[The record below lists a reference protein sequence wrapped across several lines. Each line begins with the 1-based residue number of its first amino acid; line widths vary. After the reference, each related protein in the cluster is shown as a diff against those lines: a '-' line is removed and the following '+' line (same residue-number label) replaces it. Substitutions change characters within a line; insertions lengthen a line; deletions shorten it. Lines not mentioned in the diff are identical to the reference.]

1 MKHKIKGLVCFVLI
15 FSIICMMFTVGEGL
29 WGSLEFSIEAKGDEI
44 YEDIAQFPKSYQ
56 TALYALKQAHPNW
69 VFQMFDTGLEWDTV
83 MYNQTNPPSRSL
95 LPSYFGSS
103 MVGDVYGDGWSY
115 ATYEAVEYYLD
126 PRNWLTE
133 DYIFQF
139 ELLTFNDSY
148 QSVVTVQ
155 KVLQNTFMKGFL
167 EDQEGVTYAQTFYDI
182 GKELGVS
189 PVHLACRVYQEQGV
203 SGKSELI
210 SGTYPGYEGYY
221 NYFNIQASGATR
233 EEIVRNGLN
242 EAVSEGWTSRYLAL
256 RGGSTKVSQNYI
268 LKGQDT
274 LYLQKFDVDNT
285 YYGMYWHQYMQNLA
299 APSNEGKKV
308 KKAYESNGSLE
319 NSFVFKIPVYRNMP
333 DPDKAA
339 HIVDDGRYYI
349 ESLDGSYVLAVGEV
363 NPVEPT
369 ETLEASVETTEST
382 ETEGIVEPA
391 ETTALSEIAD
401 DSIIFTDIE
410 YCRNNQWVLSQV
422 DENYYVITSA
432 MDGSYIMLEQDSL
445 ERGIRL
451 VAAPL
456 DGSNIPDRA
465 KWYIKESDDGGYY
478 ICSKHN
484 GMYISFSKEAGGEG
498 AFTYT
503 KNDAYVQK
511 FMLEAVTQITVASQY
526 QMVHDDNQI
535 IIGLTTETE
544 PEKGSLEYYWEIRGT
559 DNNEIVYATPWIK
572 DNEWLIWEPT
582 AFKEFKVF
590 GCARPANDLESVV
603 YTESTFIHHPKI
615 IGICQMPYLGE
626 GGGYL
631 IGVETVDNPEQSYQY
646 QMLILDCTLLAE
658 GKDAWVYDTGKFT
671 VSEGNAGWTI
681 WQPQYGYYWTLFRVY
696 DKDGKMID
704 EQCYGFENI
713 Y

>member
-1 MKHKIKGLVCFVLI
+1 MKHKIKRVICIVLV
-15 FSIICMMFTVGEGL
+15 FSIIYIVFTAGEGSRNGL
-29 WGSLEFSIEAKGDEI
+29 GFSIEAKGDEI

-69 VFQMFDTGLEWDTV
+69 VFQMFDTGLEWETV
-83 MYNQTNPPSRSL
+83 MYNETNPPSRSL

-103 MVGDVYGDGWSY
+103 MVGDVYGDGWSC
-115 ATYEAVEYYLD
+115 ATYEAVEYYID

-139 ELLTFNDSY
+139 ELLTFNESY
-148 QSVVTVQ
+148 QNVVTIQ

-233 EEIVRNGLN
+233 EEIIRNGLN

-256 RGGSTKVSQNYI
+256 KGGSTKVSNNYI

-299 APSNEGKKV
+299 APSNEGKNV
-308 KKAYESNGSLE
+308 KRAYENTGSLD
-319 NSFVFKIPVYRNMP
+319 NCFVFKIPVYRNMP

-339 HIVDDGRYYI
+339 HIIDDGRYYI
-349 ESLDGSYVLAVGEV
+349 ESLDGNYVLTIGAA
-363 NPVEPT
+363 EPT
-369 ETLEASVETTEST
+369 ENTDTPETGEAADD
-382 ETEGIVEPA
+382 GIVY
-391 ETTALSEIAD
+391 
-401 DSIIFTDIE
+401 TDIE
-410 YCRNNQWVLSQV
+410 YSMGSQWVLSQV
-422 DENYYVITSA
+422 DENYYVIVSVV
-432 MDGSYIMLEQDSL
+432 DGRYLMLEQDSL
-445 ERGIRL
+445 ERGTKLI
-451 VAAPL
+451 AAPL
-456 DGSNIPDRA
+456 TCSDIPESA

-478 ICSKHN
+478 ICSKYN
-484 GMYISFSKEAGGEG
+484 GMYISLNKEERGEG
-498 AFTYT
+498 AFIYT
-503 KNDAYVQK
+503 KNNSYAQK

-526 QMVHDDNQI
+526 QMVHDDNRI

-544 PEKGSLEYYWEIRGT
+544 PDKGCLEYYWEIRGT
-559 DNNEIVYATPWIK
+559 DNDELVYSTPWIK
-572 DNEWLIWEPT
+572 DDEWLIWEPT
-582 AFKEFKVF
+582 GFKEYKVF
-590 GCARPANDLESVV
+590 GCVRPMNDPENIA
-603 YTESTFIHHPKI
+603 YTESTFVHHPKI
-615 IGICQMPYLGE
+615 IGICQMPYDGE
-626 GGGYL
+626 GGGFL

-658 GKDAWVYDTGKFT
+658 GKDAWIYDTGKFT

-681 WQPQYGYYWTLFRVY
+681 WQPQYGYYWTLFRIY

>member
-1 MKHKIKGLVCFVLI
+1 MKHKIKGLVCFILI
-15 FSIICMMFTVGEGL
+15 FSIICLLFTVEEGL
-29 WGSLEFSIEAKGDEI
+29 RDGMGYSIEAKGDEI
-44 YEDIAQFPKSYQ
+44 YEDVVQFPKSYQ

-69 VFQMFDTGLEWDTV
+69 VFQVFDTRLDWDEV
-83 MYNQTNPPSRSL
+83 MYNETNPPHRSL

-103 MVGDVYGDGWSY
+103 MVGEVYGDGWSC

-139 ELLTFNDSY
+139 ELLTFNESY

-155 KVLQNTFMKGFL
+155 KVIQNTFMSGFL

-256 RGGSTKVSQNYI
+256 KGGSTKVSNNYI

-299 APSNEGKKV
+299 APSNEGRKV
-308 KKAYESNGSLE
+308 KKAYENTGSLD
-319 NSFVFKIPVYRNMP
+319 NCFVFKIPVYRNMP
-333 DPDKAA
+333 DLDKAE

-349 ESLDGSYVLAVGEV
+349 ESLDAKYALTVKKEQLENIETAEKEETAAGSMVY
-363 NPVEPT
+363 T
-369 ETLEASVETTEST
+369 E
-382 ETEGIVEPA
+382 
-391 ETTALSEIAD
+391 
-401 DSIIFTDIE
+401 FE
-410 YCRNNQWVLSQV
+410 YCRDNQWELSQI
-422 DENYYVITSA
+422 DENYYVIVSA
-432 MDGSYIMLEQDSL
+432 ADGRYLMLEQDSL
-445 ERGIRL
+445 EKGTKVI
-451 VAAPL
+451 AAQL
-456 DGSNIPDRA
+456 TDSIIPDSA
-465 KWYIKESDDGGYY
+465 KWYIKESDEGGYY
-478 ICSKHN
+478 ICSKYN
-484 GMYISFSKEAGGEG
+484 GMYISFENIGSGEA
-498 AFTYT
+498 AFIYT
-503 KNDAYVQK
+503 RNNSYAQR
-511 FMLEAVTQITVASQY
+511 FMLEAVTQITAASQF
-526 QMVHDDNQI
+526 QMLHEDNQI
-535 IIGLTTETE
+535 IIGLVTETK
-544 PEKGSLEYYWEIRGT
+544 PEKDSLEYYWEIRGT
-559 DNNEIVYATPWIK
+559 DNDEIVYSTPWIK
-572 DNEWLIWEPT
+572 DDEWLVWSPT
-582 AFKEFKVF
+582 AFKEYKVF
-590 GCARPANDLESVV
+590 GCVRPVKDPESIA
-603 YTESTFIHHPKI
+603 YTESIFEHHPRI
-615 IGICQMPYLGE
+615 VGICQMPYSGE
-626 GGGYL
+626 GGGFL

-646 QMLILDCTLLAE
+646 EMLILDCTLLAE
-658 GKDAWVYDTGKFT
+658 GKDAWIYDTGKFT
-671 VSEGNAGWTI
+671 VSDGNAGWTI
-681 WQPQYGYYWTLFRVY
+681 WQPQYGYYWTLFRVF
-696 DKDGKMID
+696 DKDGNMID